1 MPSLRRSRSPSPQK
15 RRRSRERDDDSDRRR
30 YGRSHK
36 REREDRDRERR
47 EERTRDRDRDRR
59 RGRDDRDGHDE
70 SGQRDRERDR
80 RDRREGSRERPR
92 RDSYGKAESSRR
104 RRERSA
110 SESSEDLF
118 DLEDLSVERITE
130 EDYFL
135 KAGEFR
141 FWLKEERGKYLDQL
155 SSADA
160 HKYFRRFVRRWNDG
174 ALPRACYATHET
186 SGSRASNNTAYKWK
200 FTASSRFNSVELA
213 AARESVDRAT
223 HSKLR
228 QVDTEMEAGD
238 DSDGDIG
245 PVPELASPSPGPQ
258 LVGPSVGPSAPTVSE
273 RQMAREVQAE
283 SERMERNAERRAG
296 RKVVME
302 RAEELAPRQ
311 TGKEGRQ
318 AEKRATN
325 QQNKQ
330 MREKDAAAG
339 LEVDD
344 DTLMG
349 DDSSFAAA
357 LRARD
362 GTSSRHADRK
372 VEEAAERRAAN
383 EERLVERRQKDSETM
398 DMLKAMARQRYGS

>member
-1 MPSLRRSRSPSPQK
+1 MMTAIDAATNVLSSENHRTRERERDVRDDRDERKRRGGERSRRG
-15 RRRSRERDDDSDRRR
+15 RRDRSRERSPRGSYDR
-30 YGRSHK
+30 
-36 REREDRDRERR
+36 
-47 EERTRDRDRDRR
+47 
-59 RGRDDRDGHDE
+59 
-70 SGQRDRERDR
+70 
-80 RDRREGSRERPR
+80 
-92 RDSYGKAESSRR
+92 AESPRR
-104 RRERSA
+104 RRERSPN
-110 SESSEDLF
+110 ESSDDLF
-118 DLEDLSVERITE
+118 DLEDIGVERITE

-174 ALPRACYATHET
+174 ALPRACYAAHKTA
-186 SGSRASNNTAYKWK
+186 GSLASDNTAYKWK
-200 FTASSRFNSVELA
+200 FTANSRFNSVELA
-213 AARESVDRAT
+213 ATRESVERAT
-223 HSKLR
+223 HSKLHHGNAE
-228 QVDTEMEAGD
+228 TTPGD

-245 PVPELASPSPGPQ
+245 PVLEPSSPSPGPQ
-258 LVGPSVGPSAPTVSE
+258 LVGPSVGPSAPTVAE

-283 SERMERNAERRAG
+283 REHMERSAERRAG
-296 RKVVME
+296 RKVLLE
-302 RAEELAPRQ
+302 RAEEHAPRQ

-330 MREKDAAAG
+330 IREKDSAAG

-362 GTSSRHADRK
+362 GASSRRADRK
-372 VEEAAERRAAN
+372 AEEAAERRAAH

-398 DMLKAMARQRYGS
+398 EMLKTMARQRYGA

>member
-1 MPSLRRSRSPSPQK
+1 MPSSHRSRSRSPRK
-15 RRRSRERDDDSDRRR
+15 RRRSRDDDDSDRRR
-30 YGRSHK
+30 ERSH
-36 REREDRDRERR
+36 RRDREDRDRHEDRPRYRERER
-47 EERTRDRDRDRR
+47 EREKPSK
-59 RGRDDRDGHDE
+59 DDRADYE
-70 SGQRDRERDR
+70 DRNDRKRKDKGRDR
-80 RDRREGSRERPR
+80 RDRRDRSRER
-92 RDSYGKAESSRR
+92 SRR
-104 RRERSA
+104 GSPGKEVRQQRSP
-110 SESSEDLF
+110 SESSEDLL
-118 DLEDLSVERITE
+118 DLDDLGVERITE

-141 FWLKEERGKYLDQL
+141 FWLREERDKYLDQL

-174 ALPRACYATHET
+174 ALPRACYAPHEST
-186 SGSRASNNTAYKWK
+186 SMRASNNTAYKWT
-200 FTASSRFNSVELA
+200 FTASSRFSSVELA
-213 AARESVDRAT
+213 GARESVDRAT
-223 HSKLR
+223 HSKPGN
-228 QVDTEMEAGD
+228 DAGD
-238 DSDGDIG
+238 SDEDIG
-245 PVPELASPSPGPQ
+245 PVPEASPSPGPQ
-258 LVGPSVGPSAPTVSE
+258 LVGPSVGPSAPNVAE

-296 RKVVME
+296 RKVVIE
-302 RAEELAPRQ
+302 RVEELAPRQ

-349 DDSSFAAA
+349 DGSSFAAA

-362 GTSSRHADRK
+362 GVSSKRADRK
-372 VEEAAERRAAN
+372 SEEAAERRAAH
-383 EERLVERRQKDSETM
+383 EERIAERREKELETM
-398 DMLKAMARQRYGS
+398 AM